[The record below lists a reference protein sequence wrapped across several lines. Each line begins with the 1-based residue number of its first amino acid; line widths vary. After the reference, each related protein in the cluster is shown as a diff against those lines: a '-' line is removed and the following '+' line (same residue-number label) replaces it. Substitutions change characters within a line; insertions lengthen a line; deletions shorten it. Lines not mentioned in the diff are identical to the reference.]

1 MSNSLKESEKY
12 ENLRPKKNLL
22 EGSVIFDY
30 SNRQHIP
37 YFERRYP
44 INEYGYRTPLGDAQ
58 FAIDKREHEEAER
71 AKFKRDKDSY
81 PEQYNWSNWLKR
93 KGGKRRTRKARK
105 ARKARKSK
113 KARKS
118 RRR

>member
-12 ENLRPKKNLL
+12 ENLQPKKNLL
-22 EGSVIFDY
+22 EDSVIFNY

-71 AKFKRDKDSY
+71 AKFKMAKD
-81 PEQYNWSNWLKR
+81 PLYNEPFNWTKP
-93 KGGKRRTRKARK
+93 KTWMGGKRTRKARK
-105 ARKARKSK
+105 SRKS
-113 KARKS
+113 RKS
-118 RRR
+118 RRTRRR